1 MISKDGWFDYLLN
14 KSCKN
19 KTMPMQRSK
28 KLTSWTTRKENKFCR
43 KLLSVFTNNTVLE
56 ESSNS
61 LMIDVCREENGSPG
75 KVFFPLFFADFI
87 IMGYSRKIPNTKA
100 ESIELF
106 VCQGNNLWGR
116 IFKK

>member
-1 MISKDGWFDYLLN
+1 MNN
-14 KSCKN
+14 KK
-19 KTMPMQRSK
+19 
-28 KLTSWTTRKENKFCR
+28 RKEI
-43 KLLSVFTNNTVLE
+43 LLKDIERLYQQYSVLE

>member
-1 MISKDGWFDYLLN
+1 MISKNEWFDYLLN
-14 KSCKN
+14 KQCKN

-28 KLTSWTTRKENKFCR
+28 KLTSWTTRKENKFCQ
-43 KLLSVFTNNTVLE
+43 KLSGVCTNNTVLE

-75 KVFFPLFFADFI
+75 KVFFHLFFATFI
-87 IMGYSRKIPNTKA
+87 IMGYLRKIPNTKA

-106 VCQGNNLWGR
+106 VCQVNNLWK
-116 IFKK
+116 F

>member
-1 MISKDGWFDYLLN
+1 MISKDEWFDYLLN

-75 KVFFPLFFADFI
+75 KVFFPLFFAVFL

-100 ESIELF
+100 ESKELSL
-106 VCQGNNLWGR
+106 CQGNNLWK
-116 IFKK
+116 F

>member
-75 KVFFPLFFADFI
+75 KVFFHLFFATFI
-87 IMGYSRKIPNTKA
+87 IMGYLRKIPNTKA

-106 VCQGNNLWGR
+106 VCQVNNLW
-116 IFKK
+116 KS